1 MERIDPVD
9 VLTIAAHPDDV
20 ELTCGGTLL
29 RMADQG
35 YSTGILDLTRG
46 EMGTRGTVERRAE
59 EAEAARRVLRA
70 RFRHIL
76 DLGDSRLENSIPN
89 RMAVA
94 QEIRNAR
101 PRTVILPYWE
111 GRHPDHYTAA
121 RLGYEA
127 CYAAGLRKA
136 DLEGEPH
143 RPHKILYATI
153 YYDVPP
159 SFAVDISS
167 YFPEKLRAMECF
179 QSQFSGDMSAIMK
192 LYPAWAHLLDRIRTQ
207 CQFYG
212 HQIGVEYAEPFLVR
226 ELMRVDDVVDLDVAS
241 I

>member
-1 MERIDPVD
+1 MQPVD
-9 VLTIAAHPDDV
+9 ILAIAAHPDDV

-35 YSTGILDLTRG
+35 YTTGILDLTRG
-46 EMGTRGTVERRAE
+46 EMGTRGTPELRRQ
-59 EAEAARRVLRA
+59 EAEAARKVLGA
-70 RFRHIL
+70 TFREIM
-76 DLGDSRLENSIPN
+76 DLGDSRLVNSIPN

-94 QEIRNAR
+94 QQIRRAR
-101 PRTVILPYWE
+101 PRTLILPYWE

-121 RLGYEA
+121 HLGYEA
-127 CYAAGLRKA
+127 AYAAGLKQA
-136 DLEGEPH
+136 DLDGEPH

-159 SFAVDISS
+159 SFAVDVSD
-167 YFPEKLRAMECF
+167 FFDRKLQAVECF
-179 QSQFSGDMSAIMK
+179 ASQFGGDMGAIVK
-192 LYPAWAHLLDRIRTQ
+192 LFPAWARLIDRIRTQ
-207 CQFYG
+207 CRFYG

-226 ELMRVDDVVDLDVAS
+226 EMLRLDDVVDLHVPS

>member
-1 MERIDPVD
+1 VEPVD
-9 VLTIAAHPDDV
+9 ILALAAHPDDV

-35 YSTGILDLTRG
+35 YTTGILDLTRG
-46 EMGTRGTVERRAE
+46 EMGTRGTPELRQK
-59 EAEAARRVLRA
+59 EAEAARKVLGCK
-70 RFRHIL
+70 FRQIM
-76 DLGDSRLENSIPN
+76 DLGDSRLVNSIPN

-94 QEIRNAR
+94 QEIRRAR
-101 PRTVILPYWE
+101 PRTLILPYWE

-121 RLGYEA
+121 HLGYEA
-127 CYAAGLRKA
+127 AYAAGLKQA

-159 SFAVDISS
+159 SFAVDISDW
-167 YFPEKLRAMECF
+167 FERKLQAVDCF
-179 QSQFSGDMSAIMK
+179 ASQFGGDMGAILK
-192 LYPAWAHLLDRIRTQ
+192 LFPAWAHLIDRIRTQ
-207 CQFYG
+207 CRFYG

-226 ELMRVDDVVDLDVAS
+226 ETLRLDDVVDLAVPS